1 MNIVDIDAANGGFR
15 IASAVLIVMLC
26 AGSTMVSAQRSGRG
40 KKAIAEAPAGWTPA
54 LRSDGQPDIQGRWR
68 AEESGT
74 YDTTAVESGNGIFQR
89 LVDEAAGR
97 PLAPRPSRVI
107 DPADGQIPYLPW
119 ARAHQQEIQQHAENP
134 TRREHIDPRAR
145 CLPGGVPRET
155 FPTGFHFVQA
165 PGSIIFLGEQKS
177 VSRIIPL
184 DGRPFIDGRIK
195 LWMGDSRG
203 HWAGNTLVIEVRNQN
218 AKGRFDMMG
227 NFATDA
233 VRVIERWTIVG
244 PEVIEYRATIEDSD
258 AYARPWTIFSRVL
271 RVPASP
277 EPYGDELWE
286 DACHEGERSAE
297 HMVLSP
303 GPTSATEAEPH

>member
-1 MNIVDIDAANGGFR
+1 MNIVRSEGSTRGFR
-15 IASAVLIVMLC
+15 VAGALLILILC
-26 AGSTMVSAQRSGRG
+26 AGSTMVSAQRAGRG
-40 KKAIAEAPAGWTPA
+40 RKVIAEAPPGWTPT
-54 LRSDGQPDIQGRWR
+54 LRPDGQPDIQGHWR

-97 PLAPRPSRVI
+97 PVSPRPSRVI

-119 ARAHQQEIQQHAENP
+119 ARAHQQEIQRHAENP
-134 TRREHIDPRAR
+134 IKREHIDPRAR
-145 CLPGGVPRET
+145 CLPGGVPREA
-155 FPTGFHFVQA
+155 FPTGFHFIQA
-165 PGSIIFLGEQKS
+165 PGTVIFLGEQKS
-177 VSRIIPL
+177 VSRIIRL
-184 DGRPFIDGRIK
+184 DGRPFIDERIK

-203 HWAGNTLVIEVRNQN
+203 HWDGNTLVVEVRNQN

-233 VRVIERWTIVG
+233 VRVVERWTIVG
-244 PEVIEYRATIEDSD
+244 PEVIEYRATIEDPK
-258 AYARPWTIFSRVL
+258 AYSKPWTIFSRVL
-271 RVPASP
+271 RTPAST

-297 HMVLSP
+297 HMLLSP
-303 GPTSATEAEPH
+303 APAPAAQSEPR